1 MLRLRFLLSAS
12 VLILATTTQAVELPD
27 TFSNEYSSSA
37 LGFKV
42 TVKHELKQQ
51 SDGSHQMHFRA
62 ESWFAS
68 IDEVSN
74 LKIDAEKGTIVPLH
88 YIYKR
93 RIMGSNRDAEL
104 TFNWDARTVTNN
116 VQNTTW
122 RMDIAQHVQ
131 DKLSYQLQLQYD
143 LANGKKDLV
152 YQIADGGR
160 LKEYRFEI
168 VGEELLT
175 TPLGKVNTVKVKRSR
190 DNDDRVTFA
199 WLAKDWDYLLVRLQQ
214 EEDGDEYT
222 ISLTKASQNGKAIK
236 SFN

>member
-12 VLILATTTQAVELPD
+12 ILVLATTTQAVELPD

-42 TVKHELKQQ
+42 TVKHELKPQ

-74 LKIDAEKGTIVPLH
+74 LKIDAEKGLIVPQH

-160 LKEYRFEI
+160 LKEYSFEI
-168 VGEELLT
+168 VGEELLA